1 MAFRHRS
8 RLAVLIC
15 AGLLL
20 VAGPAWAGGA
30 YPRLQ
35 AVFNLPNL
43 TTDPFDFTVTDV
55 QVQILQPD
63 GTTISLPAFFDGG
76 TTWRV
81 RHTPLLI
88 GIYQVMGIT
97 LNGQPATFTGLQP
110 GTWTV
115 AGTPTSPGYVQRDPL
130 NPNAFITSNGR
141 RYYPLGQDVA
151 WDTSAT
157 TNVAGIIA
165 KLGAAHEN
173 WARVWM
179 DHWDNKNLD
188 WPSVGPFG
196 TLSLTVAQKWDAILS
211 AAEQAGVGVQ
221 MTLQHH
227 GQYSSTTDPNWPQ
240 NPYNTANGGFLA
252 NATQFFTNAQA
263 KALTKRKLRYAIA
276 RWGYSTS
283 VMGWEL
289 FNEVQFTD
297 AAQAGQWTN
306 IAAWHDEMA
315 QFIRSQDSYHHL
327 ITTSSQLDQAIWDQ
341 CDYYQH
347 HDYPADLISALEQAP
362 GVPNGQPIKPIFGG
376 ECGMNNTPYLGYH
389 APLWSGLMAGQA
401 GASQQWYWDHVD
413 ADNAY
418 DLFAAARGFVLL
430 SGLAEQDNLARSSPH
445 VGCPVLGSLS
455 FAPGGGWST
464 ASQYVFTVGDNAPDG
479 IGSLPSYL
487 QGIWHSDMT
496 SNGYTFLVNYSQPG
510 TFAAQVVET
519 STFGNSIFVM
529 SLDGVVKTNVLFPYT
544 SGGPTNI
551 TFTMSVPA
559 GAHSIVLTNAGTDWF
574 NLGNLTLNPYAS
586 MLGGYELN
594 NTNFAALWLWHR
606 TNIYYTNAT
615 AALTG
620 AVPVSGLAPGAYSA
634 TWWDTF
640 AGVPISNFVLNV
652 TGPNPVTVSTP
663 PVLRSVALFAGT
675 PAKAVVMAPT
685 LNQVLATNTPPLIL
699 PLVITNSGGLPLAY
713 SLCLTGAVPASYS
726 VSSSSQPGG
735 PVFGWKDISA
745 VGREVS
751 GLFTPLTAK
760 GAKDEGI
767 AGPLNIGFGFPFFSG
782 GQSPDVFTQ
791 FYLSPNGYIA
801 FSPFAGDTSTNR
813 PLPSALAPSNCIA
826 FFWDDLDLTAGG
838 NIYCAT
844 DSFAGTFTVQFQN
857 VPLKGTGAT
866 VTCQL
871 LLKTDGEIVM
881 QYKNM
886 GISNACTAGIQNGA
900 RTQGVQLADNQNY
913 LQSGWAVRLTP
924 PAWLALSANAGLV
937 PRTSADTLNVT
948 LNPASLNRGNY
959 AATVL
964 VQTADPSLPLT
975 ILPFTASIVLP
986 VDYWRWMHFGTT
998 NNTGAAADSADP
1010 DDDGLVN
1017 FVEYALGLDPNVPNP
1032 NPLSWSVVNGHVTV
1046 SYLRPNPPPP
1056 DVSYIAEVTG
1066 SLASPVWDSGTGY
1079 TSQTVTDNGNGTA
1092 TVSITDLT
1100 GIATA
1105 PMHFLRVRFS
1115 R

>member
-1 MAFRHRS
+1 
-8 RLAVLIC
+8 
-15 AGLLL
+15 
-20 VAGPAWAGGA
+20 
-30 YPRLQ
+30 
-35 AVFNLPNL
+35 
-43 TTDPFDFTVTDV
+43 TTDPFDYTVTDV

-63 GTTISLPAFFDGG
+63 GTTVSLPAFFDGG

-97 LNGQPATFTGLQP
+97 LNGQPATFMGLQP

-115 AGTPTSPGYVQRDPL
+115 AGAPTSPGYVQRDPL
-130 NPNAFITSNGR
+130 NPNAFITGNGR

-157 TNVAGIIA
+157 TNVAGMIA
-165 KLGAAHEN
+165 KLGAAREN

-196 TLSLTVAQKWDAILS
+196 TLSLTVAQKWDTIIS

-221 MTLQHH
+221 ITLQHH

-263 KALTKRKLRYAIA
+263 KALTKRKLRYSIA

-315 QFIRSQDSYHHL
+315 QFIRSQDSYHHP
-327 ITTSSQLDQAIWDQ
+327 ITTSSQLDEPIWNQ

-389 APLWSGLMAGQA
+389 APLWSGLMAGQS
-401 GASQQWYWDHVD
+401 GACQQWYWDHVD

-455 FAPGGGWST
+455 FAPGGGWAT

-487 QGIWHSDMT
+487 QGIWHNDMT

-510 TFAAQVVET
+510 TFSAQVVET
-519 STFGNSIFVM
+519 STYGNSIFVM

-559 GAHSIVLTNAGTDWF
+559 GAHSLVLTNAGTDWF

-586 MLGGYELN
+586 M
-594 NTNFAALWLWHR
+594 
-606 TNIYYTNAT
+606 
-615 AALTG
+615 
-620 AVPVSGLAPGAYSA
+620 
-634 TWWDTF
+634 
-640 AGVPISNFVLNV
+640 
-652 TGPNPVTVSTP
+652 
-663 PVLRSVALFAGT
+663 
-675 PAKAVVMAPT
+675 
-685 LNQVLATNTPPLIL
+685 
-699 PLVITNSGGLPLAY
+699 
-713 SLCLTGAVPASYS
+713 
-726 VSSSSQPGG
+726 
-735 PVFGWKDISA
+735 
-745 VGREVS
+745 
-751 GLFTPLTAK
+751 
-760 GAKDEGI
+760 
-767 AGPLNIGFGFPFFSG
+767 
-782 GQSPDVFTQ
+782 
-791 FYLSPNGYIA
+791 
-801 FSPFAGDTSTNR
+801 
-813 PLPSALAPSNCIA
+813 
-826 FFWDDLDLTAGG
+826 
-838 NIYCAT
+838 
-844 DSFAGTFTVQFQN
+844 
-857 VPLKGTGAT
+857 
-866 VTCQL
+866 
-871 LLKTDGEIVM
+871 
-881 QYKNM
+881 
-886 GISNACTAGIQNGA
+886 
-900 RTQGVQLADNQNY
+900 
-913 LQSGWAVRLTP
+913 
-924 PAWLALSANAGLV
+924 
-937 PRTSADTLNVT
+937 
-948 LNPASLNRGNY
+948 
-959 AATVL
+959 
-964 VQTADPSLPLT
+964 
-975 ILPFTASIVLP
+975 
-986 VDYWRWMHFGTT
+986 
-998 NNTGAAADSADP
+998 
-1010 DDDGLVN
+1010 
-1017 FVEYALGLDPNVPNP
+1017 
-1032 NPLSWSVVNGHVTV
+1032 
-1046 SYLRPNPPPP
+1046 
-1056 DVSYIAEVTG
+1056 
-1066 SLASPVWDSGTGY
+1066 
-1079 TSQTVTDNGNGTA
+1079 
-1092 TVSITDLT
+1092 
-1100 GIATA
+1100 
-1105 PMHFLRVRFS
+1105 
-1115 R
+1115 